1 MHDGLQRSALRQ
13 PSISCALAML
23 WLGSWLALASRP
35 VLAQDPAPQAAPQD
49 LGLVVP
55 DAPHKPGGDRRVL
68 VKSPDNKLVVGQVL
82 VEVGDHFVVILPNG
96 RLTSVPQ
103 QEATVTDRKFEPA
116 KMKDIA
122 EELTSST
129 FAGFKT
135 RETKRYL
142 YVYNTSEP
150 FFKATS
156 RILETMYPALAA
168 YCRRQKIKVHDPQT
182 PLVMIMFRTQAE
194 FDKYRQM
201 PEGVVA
207 YYNGVTNH
215 VVMYEQSELLEIAP
229 DLAFKQAISTIAH
242 EGVHQVLHNIGVQQ
256 RLSNWPMWISEGL
269 PEYFAPTSID
279 KNVRWKGVGFPN
291 DLRMKELD
299 DYLKKSPNIE
309 LAKPI
314 SEAKSLTSTEYAM
327 AWALTHTLATNRKD
341 KFFAFLG
348 EVSRRGPLED
358 NSPEDD
364 AKLFAKH
371 FGKDFADLD
380 KQILKNLQK
389 LPYVDPVLNQTHYV
403 AMLQAPLGAVTHRSY
418 MLTTSPRE
426 IKKWQEQA
434 IGELPGA
441 AQATAQVTVQA
452 FPNRAAAKVFAEAW
466 LGM

>member
-1 MHDGLQRSALRQ
+1 MHVYLQSPALRL
-13 PSISCALAML
+13 PSICGALAML
-23 WLGSWLALASRP
+23 LLGDAPLSAPRRSF
-35 VLAQDPAPQAAPQD
+35 AQEPAPQAAPQD
-49 LGLVVP
+49 LGLTVP
-55 DAPHKPGGDRRVL
+55 DAPHKQGGDRRVL
-68 VKSPDNKLVVGQVL
+68 VKSPDNKLVVGNVL

-116 KMKDIA
+116 KMKEIA

-150 FFKATS
+150 FFKGAS
-156 RILETMYPALAA
+156 RILETMYPALYA
-168 YCRRQKIKVHDPQT
+168 YCRRQKIKVHDPET

-299 DYLKKSPNIE
+299 EYLKQDKLIE
-309 LAKPI
+309 LAKPT
-314 SEAKSLTSTEYAM
+314 SEAKALTSTDYAI

-341 KFFAFLG
+341 KFFAFLN
-348 EVSRRGPLED
+348 EVSRRGPLDES
-358 NSPEDD
+358 SPEDD

-380 KQILKNLQK
+380 KQIIKNLQK

-403 AMLQAPLGAVTHRSY
+403 ALLQAPLGAVTHRSY
-418 MLTTSPRE
+418 MVTTSPRS
-426 IKKWQEQA
+426 IKEWQEKA
-434 IGELPGA
+434 ISELPGA
-441 AQATAQVTVQA
+441 ARATAQVTIQA
-452 FPNRAAAKVFAEAW
+452 FPNRAAARVFAEAW
-466 LGM
+466 LAN